1 MIKRIL
7 DKFQELSKNVNMSY
21 LSYSELPVDDKLV
34 LLEGG
39 QGSNINGN
47 MFSILKE
54 ISTNPRF
61 KDYKCVF
68 VVTQKTIEKAKKR
81 IFDVY
86 GFENVELAIR
96 NSNIYCKYLATAKYI
111 ATDNSFP
118 PYFLKRA
125 EQVFLNTW
133 HGTPLK
139 TLGKSDKSNLGSLA
153 NIQKNYLMCDYALFP
168 NEFTYN
174 VFMEDYYLKDIFCGK
189 TLIANYP
196 RNYVFY
202 DKKQGEEMKNA
213 LGYEGKKV
221 FAYMPTW
228 RGMGRKAD
236 TKNQIRSTIK
246 ILREFDERLDDDTV
260 LLVNLHFLL
269 SSNINCSEFKHIA
282 YFPEQYDTYEVL
294 NACDGLVT
302 DYSSVFFDYA
312 VTGKKIILY
321 AYDKEKYLSSRG
333 TYMPFEDLP
342 FPITES
348 VEDTIAE
355 MKEPAED
362 YSGFVEEYCPNGSEE
377 QCADIFNLML
387 SGETDKFEVKKH
399 NAADNLSLIY
409 AGALNPVYYDS
420 IRNYIEEN
428 PQYKHIVV
436 YAKTFDSAK
445 KEFVNSLDE
454 KAGFMGLLT
463 AYQYNKKEVL
473 SIALHGLLNKAKPSE
488 ELDNFF
494 EKEAKRRFYSL
505 NPVKVVD
512 FTSGNYIEAGILS
525 KISGKKYNVR
535 HGDFFLKSKLSRY
548 LEKFTKKLEKNYG
561 FSEIDNFEKENELY
575 IEHSAE
581 NVYAND
587 TYRRLSKF
595 KNVIPFYMA
604 SSKKLKCVSFFSYKT
619 PVPIAMADTFL
630 CIDDKEIDFK
640 IIGNRKRKS
649 KRHWGII
656 SFEIPVEEV
665 VDLPSNCKVMICYKN
680 RFDKIVQCH
689 AYYFAPLGSM
699 FFGLRSAMLHDK
711 KTDTVAIF
719 RQSVRNNLNVYV
731 RSFNTTDKLVER
743 LKQVI
748 AFGFSVLWR
757 SSKAKKIVLLYEKN
771 SSKYEE
777 SASVTFE
784 NLIDNGYKNA
794 YFIIDRDYQYIDR
807 IAEKYKSNIIYKYT
821 FKHYLYFFK
830 AKTFIGTEAL
840 VHAIDLKTFNILALK
855 KISDKNLNYVFLQHG
870 VMYMVSLNSESRSMF
885 KRKEL
890 KGKYRV
896 IVSSVAEA
904 NHFVELGG
912 HFDEDLYITG
922 LPKFD
927 RNVLSPDADK
937 IAIMPTW
944 RPWEINAARDD
955 FTETAYYK
963 MVMKIYD
970 SVPDDLKEK
979 VIVLPHPLIA
989 NELREL
995 NSPISD
1001 KLAMDAR
1008 YDDILQQ
1015 TRILITDYSSIAYD
1029 AFYRGARV
1037 IFYWEEKDFCMSQ
1050 YGPST
1055 KLMLNEENVYGD
1067 YFYNTVGLPEAIR
1080 DNYDHPQKEEYVE
1093 KYSHI
1098 VQFRDGR
1105 NTERLIEFLKED
1117 KLI

>member
-7 DKFQELSKNVNMSY
+7 DKFKELSKNVNMSY
-21 LSYSELPVDDKLV
+21 LSYSELPVDNKLV

-47 MFSILKE
+47 MFSMLKE

-61 KDYKCVF
+61 KDYKCIF
-68 VVTQKTIEKAKKR
+68 VVTQKTIEKAKHR

-86 GFENVELAIR
+86 GFENIELVIR
-96 NSNIYCKYLATAKYI
+96 NSNLYCKYLATAKYI

-118 PYFLKRA
+118 PYFLKRD

-153 NIQKNYLMCDYALFP
+153 NIQKNYLMSDYALFP
-168 NEFTYN
+168 NKFTYN
-174 VFMEDYYLKDIFCGK
+174 VFMEDYYLKDIFGGK
-189 TLIANYP
+189 SLIANYP

-202 DKKQGEEMKNA
+202 DKKQGVEMKKA

-246 ILREFDERLDDDTV
+246 ILKEFDEKLDDNTV
-260 LLVNLHFLL
+260 FLVNLHFLL
-269 SSNINCSEFKHIA
+269 SSSINCSDFKHIA

-333 TYMPFEDLP
+333 TYMPFEELP
-342 FPITES
+342 FPITET
-348 VEDTIAE
+348 VDDTIAE
-355 MKEPAED
+355 MNKPAAD
-362 YSGFVEEYCPNGSEE
+362 YAEFVAEYCPNGSEA
-377 QCADIFNLML
+377 QCADLFAMMVD
-387 SGETDKFEVKKH
+387 GETDKFEIKQH
-399 NAADNLSLIY
+399 TPADNLSLIY
-409 AGALNPVYYDS
+409 AGDLNPVYYDG
-420 IRNYIEEN
+420 IKNYIEEN
-428 PQYKHIVV
+428 PQYKHVVV
-436 YAKTFDSAK
+436 YAKTFDAEK
-445 KEFVNSLDE
+445 KAFVNSLDD
-454 KAGFMGLLT
+454 KACFMGLLT
-463 AYQYNKKEVL
+463 AYQYNKEEAL
-473 SIALHGLLNKAKPSE
+473 SIALHGLFNKSKPSE
-488 ELDNFF
+488 KLNSFF
-494 EKEAKRRFYSL
+494 EKEVNRRFYSL
-505 NPVKVVD
+505 NPVKVID
-512 FTSGNYIEAGILS
+512 FTSSNYIEAGVLS
-525 KISGKKYNVR
+525 KLSGEKYNVH
-535 HGDFFLKSKLSRY
+535 HGDFFLKSKINRY
-548 LEKFTKKLEKNYG
+548 LEKFTKKLEKNYE
-561 FSEIDNFEKENELY
+561 FSEIDNSEKENALY
-575 IEHSAE
+575 IKNSAE
-581 NVYAND
+581 EIYAND

-595 KNVIPFYMA
+595 KNVIPLYMS
-604 SSKKLKCVSFFSYKT
+604 SSKKLKCVSLFKFKT
-619 PVPIAMADTFL
+619 PVPIAMKDTFL
-630 CIDDKEIDFK
+630 CIGDEEFDFR
-640 IIGNRKRKS
+640 IIGNKKRVS
-649 KRHWGII
+649 KKHWGII
-656 SFEIPVEEV
+656 SFEIPVEKV
-665 VDLPSNCKVMICYKN
+665 VDMPPNCKVMVCYKN

-689 AYYFAPLGSM
+689 AYYFAALGS
-699 FFGLRSAMLHDK
+699 FFLGLRSAMLHDK

-719 RQSVRNNLNVYV
+719 RQSISNNLNVYV

-743 LKQVI
+743 IKQVV
-748 AFGFSVLWR
+748 AFGFSILWR
-757 SSKAKKIVLLYEKN
+757 SDKAKKLVLLYEKN

-784 NLIDNGYKNA
+784 KLIDSGYDNA
-794 YFIIDRDYQYIDR
+794 YFIVDRNYQYIDR
-807 IAEKYKSNIIYKYT
+807 IPEKYKANIIYKYT

-855 KISDKNLNYVFLQHG
+855 KIADKSLNYVFLQHG
-870 VMYMVSLNSESRSMF
+870 VMYMVSLDSESRSMF
-885 KRKEL
+885 NRKEL

-896 IVSSVAEA
+896 VVSSVAEA
-904 NHFVELGG
+904 NHFVDFGG

-927 RNVLSPDADK
+927 RNVMSPDADK

-963 MVMKIYD
+963 MVMKIYN
-970 SVPDDLKEK
+970 SIPDDLKEK
-979 VIVLPHPLIA
+979 VLVLPHPLIA

-1008 YDDILQQ
+1008 YDDILQE

-1037 IFYWEEKDFCMSQ
+1037 IFYWEEKDYCMSQ

-1067 YFYNTVGLPEAIR
+1067 YFYNTDGLSEAIR
-1080 DNYDHPQKEEYVE
+1080 ENYNNPQKEEYVE

-1098 VQFRDGR
+1098 VQFRDGK
-1105 NTERLIEFLKED
+1105 NTERLIDFLKED

>member
-362 YSGFVEEYCPNGSEE
+362 YSGFVEECFPAK
-377 QCADIFNLML
+377 QI
-387 SGETDKFEVKKH
+387 
-399 NAADNLSLIY
+399 SL
-409 AGALNPVYYDS
+409 
-420 IRNYIEEN
+420 R
-428 PQYKHIVV
+428 
-436 YAKTFDSAK
+436 
-445 KEFVNSLDE
+445 
-454 KAGFMGLLT
+454 
-463 AYQYNKKEVL
+463 
-473 SIALHGLLNKAKPSE
+473 
-488 ELDNFF
+488 
-494 EKEAKRRFYSL
+494 
-505 NPVKVVD
+505 
-512 FTSGNYIEAGILS
+512 
-525 KISGKKYNVR
+525 
-535 HGDFFLKSKLSRY
+535 
-548 LEKFTKKLEKNYG
+548 
-561 FSEIDNFEKENELY
+561 
-575 IEHSAE
+575 
-581 NVYAND
+581 
-587 TYRRLSKF
+587 
-595 KNVIPFYMA
+595 
-604 SSKKLKCVSFFSYKT
+604 
-619 PVPIAMADTFL
+619 
-630 CIDDKEIDFK
+630 
-640 IIGNRKRKS
+640 
-649 KRHWGII
+649 
-656 SFEIPVEEV
+656 
-665 VDLPSNCKVMICYKN
+665 
-680 RFDKIVQCH
+680 
-689 AYYFAPLGSM
+689 
-699 FFGLRSAMLHDK
+699 
-711 KTDTVAIF
+711 
-719 RQSVRNNLNVYV
+719 
-731 RSFNTTDKLVER
+731 
-743 LKQVI
+743 
-748 AFGFSVLWR
+748 
-757 SSKAKKIVLLYEKN
+757 
-771 SSKYEE
+771 
-777 SASVTFE
+777 
-784 NLIDNGYKNA
+784 
-794 YFIIDRDYQYIDR
+794 
-807 IAEKYKSNIIYKYT
+807 
-821 FKHYLYFFK
+821 
-830 AKTFIGTEAL
+830 
-840 VHAIDLKTFNILALK
+840 
-855 KISDKNLNYVFLQHG
+855 
-870 VMYMVSLNSESRSMF
+870 
-885 KRKEL
+885 
-890 KGKYRV
+890 
-896 IVSSVAEA
+896 
-904 NHFVELGG
+904 
-912 HFDEDLYITG
+912 
-922 LPKFD
+922 
-927 RNVLSPDADK
+927 
-937 IAIMPTW
+937 
-944 RPWEINAARDD
+944 
-955 FTETAYYK
+955 
-963 MVMKIYD
+963 
-970 SVPDDLKEK
+970 
-979 VIVLPHPLIA
+979 
-989 NELREL
+989 
-995 NSPISD
+995 
-1001 KLAMDAR
+1001 
-1008 YDDILQQ
+1008 
-1015 TRILITDYSSIAYD
+1015 
-1029 AFYRGARV
+1029 
-1037 IFYWEEKDFCMSQ
+1037 
-1050 YGPST
+1050 
-1055 KLMLNEENVYGD
+1055 
-1067 YFYNTVGLPEAIR
+1067 
-1080 DNYDHPQKEEYVE
+1080 
-1093 KYSHI
+1093 
-1098 VQFRDGR
+1098 
-1105 NTERLIEFLKED
+1105 
-1117 KLI
+1117 